1 MRLNPTQSSG
11 IPPQAQESPAQVTD
25 GTSNTIMVGEA
36 AKTET
41 SKTDLRA
48 QSEPNTTSRTVD
60 AGADMKSRL
69 AENQMQA
76 DLRAAELKTQ
86 LKAADTANG
95 FMDYTDDDC
104 MS

>member
-11 IPPQAQESPAQVTD
+11 IPPQAQQSPAQVTD
-25 GTSNTIMVGEA
+25 GTSNTIMIGEA

-41 SKTDLRA
+41 SKTGLRP
-48 QSEPNTTSRTVD
+48 QSEPNTTSRVAD

-69 AENQMQA
+69 AENKMQA

-86 LKAADTANG
+86 LEATDTAKS
-95 FMDYTDDDC
+95 FMDYTDDSC
-104 MS
+104 M